1 MAIINSEHK
10 DRVFKFL
17 FGNPDNKAWTLT
29 LYNAVNGTN
38 YTNPDDIQFNTI
50 EDAIYLGMKN
60 DISLIIMNEI
70 NLWEHQSTFNPN
82 LPMRIFL
89 YAAKLYEKY
98 IANSDYYPY
107 SSTLQKIPRP
117 KCFCFYNGTA
127 EQPERQILKLS
138 DSFDSEGDIEVKV
151 TMLNINYGKNK
162 KLMEVCEP
170 LNEYAWL
177 VDAIRKH
184 QKNLMNLEAAV
195 DAAINEM
202 PNEFVIKK
210 FLLSNKAEVKGMFLT
225 EWDQEKVLEQERRD
239 SIKQGINQTNQRVA
253 TDMLKKNLP
262 ISLIEEISKLSEET
276 IRKIANN
283 LGIAV
288 I

>member
-1 MAIINSEHK
+1 MINSEHK

-17 FGNPDNKAWTLT
+17 FGNPENKAWTLA
-29 LYNAVNGTN
+29 LYNAINDTN
-38 YTNPDDIQFNTI
+38 YANPNDIQFNTI

-60 DISLIIMNEI
+60 DVSFIIMNELS
-70 NLWEHQSTFNPN
+70 LWEHQSTFNPN

-107 SSTLQKIPRP
+107 SSTLQKVPSP
-117 KCFCFYNGTA
+117 KCVCFYNGTA

-138 DSFDSEGDIEVKV
+138 DAFDYEGDIEVCV

-162 KLMEVCEP
+162 KLMETCKP

-177 VDAIRKH
+177 VDKIRTY
-184 QKNLMNLEAAV
+184 QKNKQNLDGAV
-195 DAAINEM
+195 ELALAEM
-202 PNEFVIKK
+202 PDDFIIKK

-225 EWDQEKVLEQERRD
+225 EYNQEKVLEQERKD
-239 SIKQGINQTNQRVA
+239 SFQQGINQTNERVA
-253 TDMLKKNLP
+253 MTMLRKNYPL
-262 ISLIEEISKLSEET
+262 SAIEEISQLPKD
-276 IRKIANN
+276 IIINIANN
-283 LGIAV
+283 IGVNI

>member
-17 FGNPDNKAWTLT
+17 FGNPENKAWTLT

-117 KCFCFYNGTA
+117 KCVCFYNGTA

-138 DSFDSEGDIEVKV
+138 NSFDGEGDIEVKV

-177 VDAIRKH
+177 VDAIRRH
-184 QKNLMNLEAAV
+184 QKNLMNLESAV

-202 PNEFVIKK
+202 PDEFVIKK

-239 SIKQGINQTNQRVA
+239 TIRNEQKRVA
-253 TDMLKKNLP
+253 TDMLMEKLP
-262 ISLIEEISKLSEET
+262 VQLIAKISKLSEET
-276 IRKIANN
+276 IQKIANN

>member
-38 YTNPDDIQFNTI
+38 YTNPNDIQFNTI

-70 NLWEHQSTFNPN
+70 NLSEHQSTFNPN

-89 YAAKLYEKY
+89 YVAKLYEKY
-98 IANSDYYPY
+98 IANSNYYPY
-107 SSTLQKIPRP
+107 SSTLQKVPCP
-117 KCFCFYNGTA
+117 KCVCFYNGTA

-138 DSFDSEGDIEVKV
+138 DSFDGEGDIEVKV

-184 QKNLMNLEAAV
+184 QKNLMNLESAV
-195 DAAINEM
+195 DTAINEM
-202 PNEFVIKK
+202 PDEFVIKK

-225 EWDQEKVLEQERRD
+225 EWDQEKVLEQERRE
-239 SIKQGINQTNQRVA
+239 IEYRVA
-253 TDMLKKNLP
+253 TDMLMEKLP
-262 ISLIEEISKLSEET
+262 VQLIAKISKLSEET
-276 IRKIANN
+276 IQKIANN